1 MPKDKANRKDAANLM
16 VATFAPPVARPELD
30 CEPPAPPVAAG
41 SRSPSGIL
49 RRSLVGLV
57 ALLVVGNL
65 AIAGVSAWARHTT
78 PVSAA
83 PEIEGINNF
92 RAVDARLWRGA
103 APGARGYRSLAAAG
117 VRTVVDLRAEDDLH
131 IDEELLAGLG
141 IDRLAI
147 PMRDGQTPSPAEMDR
162 FLATVMSSDSPVF
175 VHCGA
180 GVGRTGTLVA
190 AYLVETGQ
198 SDEWTAMRRNL
209 AVGPPSLEQL
219 AFVAGLDDGD
229 RPGPLLTAVSR
240 VLDAPRRLWSRFG

>member
-1 MPKDKANRKDAANLM
+1 M
-16 VATFAPPVARPELD
+16 VATFAPPELE
-30 CEPPAPPVAAG
+30 CEPAGPPAVEG
-41 SRSPSGIL
+41 SRSPASTV

-78 PVSAA
+78 PVAAA
-83 PEIEGINNF
+83 PGVTGINNF

-131 IDEELLAGLG
+131 IDDGLLAELG
-141 IDRLAI
+141 IERLAI
-147 PMRDGQTPSPAEMDR
+147 PMRDGQTPTAAELDR
-162 FLATVMSSDSPVF
+162 FLATVLSSDSPVF

-180 GVGRTGTLVA
+180 GVGRTGTMVA

-198 SDEWTAMRRNL
+198 SNEWTAMRRNL

-229 RPGPLLTAVSR
+229 RPGLLLTAVSR
-240 VLDAPRRLWSRFG
+240 VLDAPRRLWSRLG

>member
-1 MPKDKANRKDAANLM
+1 VPKDKEPQQKAANLM
-16 VATFAPPVARPELD
+16 VATLAPPPFESG
-30 CEPPAPPVAAG
+30 PANPVAEG
-41 SRSPSGIL
+41 RRSPAFLLG
-49 RRSLVGLV
+49 RGLV
-57 ALLVVGNL
+57 AFVLVMVVGNL
-65 AIAGVSAWARHTT
+65 AIAGVSVWARRTT
-78 PVSAA
+78 TVRPTPTVT
-83 PEIEGINNF
+83 GIKNF
-92 RAVDARLWRGA
+92 RAVDSHVWRGA

-117 VRTVVDLRAEDDLH
+117 VRTVVDLRAEEDLH
-131 IDEELLAGLG
+131 IDEALLAELGLE
-141 IDRLAI
+141 RLAI

-229 RPGPLLTAVSR
+229 RPGPLLTALSR
-240 VLDAPRRLWSRFG
+240 VLDAPRRLWSRLG

>member
-1 MPKDKANRKDAANLM
+1 MPKDKANRKDAACLM
-16 VATFAPPVARPELD
+16 VATFAPPAFES
-30 CEPPAPPVAAG
+30 EPSDPAG
-41 SRSPSGIL
+41 HGRRSPAVLL
-49 RRSLVGLV
+49 RRGLAGFV
-57 ALLVVGNL
+57 IMMVVGNL
-65 AIAGVSAWARHTT
+65 AIAGVSVWARRTT
-78 PVSAA
+78 AVRSA
-83 PEIEGINNF
+83 PTVTGIKNF
-92 RAVDARLWRGA
+92 RAVDSHVWRGA

-117 VRTVVDLRAEDDLH
+117 VRTVVDLRAEEDLD
-131 IDEELLAGLG
+131 IDEALLAELGLE
-141 IDRLAI
+141 RLAI

-229 RPGPLLTAVSR
+229 RPGPLLTSVSR
-240 VLDAPRRLWSRFG
+240 VLDAPRRLWSRLG

>member
-1 MPKDKANRKDAANLM
+1 VPKDKATSEKAANLM
-16 VATFAPPVARPELD
+16 VATFAPTVLEPELTD
-30 CEPPAPPVAAG
+30 PPLG
-41 SRSPSGIL
+41 EG
-49 RRSLVGLV
+49 RRSRAVLLSRGLV
-57 ALLVVGNL
+57 AFVTAMVVGNL
-65 AIAGVSAWARHTT
+65 AIAGVSVWARGTT
-78 PVSAA
+78 AA
-83 PEIEGINNF
+83 RPAPMVTGIKNF
-92 RAVDARLWRGA
+92 RAVDSHVWRGA

-117 VRTVVDLRAEDDLH
+117 VRTVVDLRAEEDLH
-131 IDEELLAGLG
+131 VDEALLAELGLE
-141 IDRLAI
+141 RLAI
-147 PMRDGQTPSPAEMDR
+147 PMRDGQTPSPAELDR

-180 GVGRTGTLVA
+180 GVGRTGTMVA

-229 RPGPLLTAVSR
+229 RPGVLLTAVSR

>member
-1 MPKDKANRKDAANLM
+1 M
-16 VATFAPPVARPELD
+16 VATFAPPAFES
-30 CEPPAPPVAAG
+30 EPADPAG
-41 SRSPSGIL
+41 DGRRSPAFLL
-49 RRSLVGLV
+49 RRGLVGFV
-57 ALLVVGNL
+57 ILLVVGNL
-65 AIAGVSAWARHTT
+65 AIAGVSVWARRTT
-78 PVSAA
+78 AVRPA
-83 PEIEGINNF
+83 PTVTGIKNF
-92 RAVDARLWRGA
+92 RAVDSHVWRGA

-117 VRTVVDLRAEDDLH
+117 VRTVVDLRAEEDLD
-131 IDEELLAGLG
+131 IDEALLAELGLE
-141 IDRLAI
+141 RLAI

-190 AYLVETGQ
+190 AYLVATGQ

-240 VLDAPRRLWSRFG
+240 VLDAPRRLWSRLG